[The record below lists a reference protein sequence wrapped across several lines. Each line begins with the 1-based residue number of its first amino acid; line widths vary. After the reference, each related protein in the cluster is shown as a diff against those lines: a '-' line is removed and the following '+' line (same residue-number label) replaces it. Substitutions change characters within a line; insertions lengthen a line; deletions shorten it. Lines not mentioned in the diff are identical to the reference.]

1 MSRKEAWR
9 QKCALLL
16 GSCAKEDECT
26 RNPPALNLSLLPP
39 SVPPP
44 PLQVRELFNP
54 DYGMFT
60 VDERTH
66 LHWFRP
72 SLEATSSSEDLLD
85 LDLEYELVGILI
97 GE

>member
-1 MSRKEAWR
+1 MTGVG
-9 QKCALLL
+9 L
-16 GSCAKEDECT
+16 GCKGGCT
-26 RNPPALNLSLLPP
+26 WSPLDYGRSSPHAHPRLPP
-39 SVPPP
+39 CPS
-44 PLQVRELFNP
+44 LQVRELFNP